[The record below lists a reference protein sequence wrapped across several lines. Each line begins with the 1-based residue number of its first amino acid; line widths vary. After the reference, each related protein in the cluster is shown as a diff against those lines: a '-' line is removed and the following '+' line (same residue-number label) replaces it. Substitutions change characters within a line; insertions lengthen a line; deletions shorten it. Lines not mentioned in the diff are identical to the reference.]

1 MALARAGSFLVS
13 PGSKS
18 GIFQQQDL
26 AGLQGGGLGLGIGA
40 HHVLRHDD
48 RLAQQLAQ
56 AGGHRLQSQLG
67 LDLALG
73 LAQVGAG
80 DHRSVL
86 LQQILDG
93 GQGGT
98 DALVVG
104 DDAAAVLGHG
114 AR

>member
-1 MALARAGSFLVS
+1 MLLGQRGVVLGLARLKAGVL
-13 PGSKS
+13 
-18 GIFQQQDL
+18 QQQDL
-26 AGLQGGGLGLGIGA
+26 AGLEGGGLGLGVGA
-40 HHVLRHDD
+40 HHVLGHDD

-56 AGGHRLQSQLG
+56 AGGHRLQGQLG

-73 LAQVGAG
+73 LAHVGAG
-80 DHRSVL
+80 DHRGVL
-86 LQQILDG
+86 LQQVLDG

-104 DDAAAVLGHG
+104 DDAAAVLGHE